1 MPDSLNNKGYTLV
14 EIMIAITIGLILI
27 SAASATYVVQNRSSA
42 AQESVSEINTQ
53 SKIAID
59 LISREIKSAG
69 FGNPDDLNEEPING
83 VTTMVTPID
92 STTSSDALTI
102 TGGLRMIGT
111 LWPAGAGPGSPCP
124 SSLDM
129 ESNLV
134 NIVYSGTDAP
144 NDSDRRYLNLDG
156 IKFVMVQNCTL
167 DSDDNCLSG
176 TITLD
181 RPVGHSFPLLDVNG
195 DGSCNMGRPVY
206 LVEDIT
212 FCIDANGTLRRIRNN
227 GNPATCTALA
237 TSVNDAIAENIEDL
251 QFAYAVDTDNDNMA
265 DDQNGNGSFD
275 AGDFLNGAAIAD
287 PSTIKALRINILAKA
302 ERADTNYKEMGNP
315 PAIIE
320 NRNHAATKDDFR
332 RRWWQ
337 TVVSMRN

>member
-1 MPDSLNNKGYTLV
+1 
-14 EIMIAITIGLILI
+14 MIAIMIGLILI
-27 SAASATYVVQNRSSA
+27 SATTATYIVQNRSSV

-59 LISREIKSAG
+59 LISREIRSAG
-69 FGNPDDLNEEPING
+69 FGNPEDLNEEPING
-83 VTTMVTPID
+83 VTTMITPID

-124 SSLDM
+124 SSLNM

-134 NIVYSGTDAP
+134 NIVYTGTVAP
-144 NDSDRRYLNLDG
+144 NDTDRRYLNLDG

-167 DSDDNCLSG
+167 DGNDNCTG

-181 RPVGHSFPLLDVNG
+181 RPVGHKFPLLDVNG
-195 DGSCNMGRPVY
+195 DGSCNTGRPVY

-212 FCIDANGTLRRIRNN
+212 FCIDSSGTLRRIRRN

-237 TSVNDAIAENIEDL
+237 TSDNDAIAENIEDL
-251 QFAYAVDTDNDNMA
+251 QFAYAIDADNDNMA

-275 AGDFLNGAAIAD
+275 AGDFLNGAAVAD
-287 PSTIKALRINILAKA
+287 PATIKALRINILATA
-302 ERADTNYKEMGNP
+302 ERADINYKGMGNP

-320 NRNHAATKDDFR
+320 NRNHAASNDDFR

-337 TVVSMRN
+337 TVVSIRN